1 MRLVRVVLTGCVE
14 EVLAKPVHAAEMRA
28 DPTSRLLL
36 GAEKAKAKV
45 VGRLALRGTSSSPG
59 QFLDTSFP
67 VFY

>member
-1 MRLVRVVLTGCVE
+1 MRVVLTGCVE

-45 VGRLALRGTSSSPG
+45 VGRLALRGPA
-59 QFLDTSFP
+59 QVLDSLWTQAFP
-67 VFY
+67 VF